1 MKIILM
7 MAMTVDGKI
16 AKSTN
21 HLANWTSKADKK
33 SFIKESKEAGVI
45 IMGQT
50 TYDTIGKPLP
60 GRLNF
65 VLSQTPDKF
74 QNQSGLLEYFNGTE
88 QEIIDNL
95 ESQGYKKA
103 ILGGGAF
110 VNGSFLRAG
119 LVDELLLTVEPKL
132 FGAGLDLFSGDGV
145 DIDVELIKVNKLDK
159 NVIQLRYKVLN
170 K

>member
-1 MKIILM
+1 MKLILM

-16 AKSTN
+16 AKHTD
-21 HLANWTSKADKK
+21 HPATWTSKADKK

-50 TYDTIGKPLP
+50 TYETIGKPLP

-65 VLSQTPDKF
+65 VLSKVPEKF
-74 QNQSGLLEYFNGTE
+74 ENQPGLLEYFNGSE
-88 QEIIDNL
+88 QEVVEEL
-95 ESQGYKKA
+95 KSRGFKKA
-103 ILGGGAF
+103 LLGGGAF

-119 LVDELLLTVEPKL
+119 LVDELLLTIEPKL

-145 DIDVELIKVNKLDK
+145 DIDLNLLEVNKLDA
-159 NVIQLRYKVLN
+159 NVIQLRYKILN
-170 K
+170 

>member
-1 MKIILM
+1 M

-16 AKSTN
+16 AKSTG
-21 HLANWTSKADKK
+21 HLADWTSKADKK
-33 SFIKESKEAGVI
+33 SFIKETKKAGVI

-50 TYDTIGKPLP
+50 TYETIGRPLP

-65 VLSQTPDKF
+65 ILSQTPDEY
-74 QNQSGLLEYFNGTE
+74 QNKEGLLEFFKGTE
-88 QEIIDNL
+88 QEVVDHL
-95 ESQGYKKA
+95 ESRGYKNA

-132 FGAGLDLFSGDGV
+132 FGAGLDIFSGDGV
-145 DIDVELIKVNKLDK
+145 DVDVELIEVNNLDK

>member
-16 AKSTN
+16 AKSAD
-21 HLANWTSKADKK
+21 HLADWTSKADKK

-50 TYDTIGKPLP
+50 TYETIGRPLP

-74 QNQSGLLEYFNGTE
+74 QNQAGLLEYFKGTE
-88 QEIIDNL
+88 QEIVDNL
-95 ESQGYKKA
+95 ESRGYKKA

-145 DIDVELIKVNKLDK
+145 DIDVELIEINKLDK